1 MTTNDDRSDGLLAW
15 QWDHYSP
22 GHADRAN
29 LSIHAATVPLFMLG
43 SLALVAGALLAWW
56 LVPAGAAAMA
66 GAIAAQGRGHAR
78 EAAKPLP
85 FRGTADVLAR
95 IVVEQWVTFPRFV
108 LTGGF
113 VAAWRSGASTA
124 H

>member
-1 MTTNDDRSDGLLAW
+1 MTTNDDRSNGLLAW
-15 QWDHYSP
+15 QWEHYLP
-22 GHADRAN
+22 GHADRRN

-43 SLALVAGALLAWW
+43 SLALVAGAFLAWW

-66 GAIAAQGRGHAR
+66 GALAAQGRGHAR
-78 EAAKPLP
+78 EAVKPLP
-85 FRGTADVLAR
+85 FRGPADVLAR

-113 VAAWRSGASTA
+113 AAARRDGASA
-124 H
+124 AR

>member
-1 MTTNDDRSDGLLAW
+1 MTTNDDRSNGLLAW
-15 QWDHYSP
+15 QWAHYLP
-22 GHADRAN
+22 GHADRRN

-43 SLALVAGALLAWW
+43 SLALVAGAFLAWW
-56 LVPAGAAAMA
+56 LVPAGAVAMA
-66 GAIAAQGRGHAR
+66 GALAAQGRGHAR

-85 FRGTADVLAR
+85 FRGAADALAR

-113 VAAWRSGASTA
+113 AAAWRDGAR
-124 H
+124 